1 MIDPYQPR
9 ARVVSRNRSAKREIR
24 KFLRALNSYTACA
37 AANPDL
43 TFQQYL
49 CSVLTEKAQQ
59 ESARHH
65 PHDAK
70 VPAFRFKLQPT
81 SGGFR
86 VQNPSARD
94 AGPVAKPEDRS

>member
-9 ARVVSRNRSAKREIR
+9 GKVVSRTRSAKREIR

-49 CSVLTEKAQQ
+49 CSVLREKAQG
-59 ESARHH
+59 ESAHH
-65 PHDAK
+65 RPRDAK
-70 VPAFRFKLQPT
+70 LPEFRFKLQPT

-94 AGPVAKPEDRS
+94 ASSVAKPKDRF